1 MPAYLRGG
9 GDLALDS
16 LHFLII
22 AFSLCCAERRAH
34 AINPLAQRR
43 VRRVILQH
51 FEKPCRV
58 FAGAAAGLRLS
69 LKRSAQLCWALVA
82 AGRHKGEHRAKAK
95 AA

>member
-1 MPAYLRGG
+1 MPTDLRGS
-9 GDLALDS
+9 GDLALDR

-22 AFSLCCAERRAH
+22 AFSLRSAERRAH

-43 VRRVILQH
+43 VRRVIFQH
-51 FEKPCRV
+51 FKKPCRV

-69 LKRSAQLCWALVA
+69 LKGCAQLGGALVA
-82 AGRHKGEHRAKAK
+82 AGGNKGEHRTKAK